1 MGEKRSSPFWVIVK
15 KEMADHIL
23 SWRFNILLLLIVLT
37 TIASLYT
44 AAQSIRDAVPKSDSI
59 LPDDLFLKIFTV
71 SNGTLP
77 SFVTFVAF
85 LGPLLGIGMGFD
97 AINSERNK
105 GTLIRLLSQ
114 PLYRDDIIVGKWV
127 GALSVLGIFFFAMS
141 VLVTG
146 LGILLFGIPPT
157 AEEFLRIF
165 AFLLVTVL
173 YIAIWLTLA
182 ILFSILFRQAATS
195 VMAGMAIW
203 LFFTLFYG
211 MIVDLVA
218 GSGINPQ
225 DPNADPNVVL
235 NQIYWYQFLS
245 RLSPSQ
251 LFTEATTTLLT
262 PGVRSLGP
270 LTMEQVYG
278 TIPSPLPLGES
289 LLLIWPHIAA
299 LIAFSVLLFAAA
311 FLLFMRQEVRS

>member
-1 MGEKRSSPFWVIVK
+1 MEEKKRSPFWVIVR

-44 AAQSIRDAVPKSDSI
+44 AALSIRDAVPKSNSI

-77 SFVTFVAF
+77 SFLTFVAF

-114 PLYRDDIIVGKWV
+114 PLHRDDIILGKWV
-127 GALSVLGIFFFAMS
+127 GALALLGLFFFAMS
-141 VLVTG
+141 ILVTG
-146 LGILLFGIPPT
+146 MGILLFGIPPS
-157 AEEFLRIF
+157 AEEFLRVF

-173 YIAIWLTLA
+173 YIAVWLTLS

-195 VMAGMAIW
+195 VMAGMAVW
-203 LFFTLFYG
+203 LFFTVFYG

-218 GSGINPQ
+218 GGGVQ
-225 DPNADPNVVL
+225 DQNAGADAVL
-235 NQIYWYQFLS
+235 RQIYWYQFLS

-251 LFTEATTTLLT
+251 LFSEATTTLLT
-262 PGVRSLGP
+262 PSVRSLGP

-278 TIPSPLPLGES
+278 TIPSPLPLTQS
-289 LLLIWPHIAA
+289 LLLIWPHVAA
-299 LIAFSVLLFAAA
+299 LVAFSVFLFALA
-311 FLLFMRQEVRS
+311 FILFMRQEVRS

>member
-1 MGEKRSSPFWVIVK
+1 MEGTKNRPFWVIVK

-23 SWRFNILLLLIVLT
+23 SWRFNILLLLILLT

-44 AAQSIRDAVPKSDSI
+44 AGLSIRDAVPKSDTI

-77 SFVTFVAF
+77 SFITFVGF

-114 PLYRDDIIVGKWV
+114 PLYRDDIILGKWV
-127 GALSVLGIFFFAMS
+127 GALILLALFFFAMGI
-141 VLVTG
+141 LVTG
-146 LGILLFGIPPT
+146 LGLLLFGIPPS
-157 AEEFLRIF
+157 AEEFLRVL
-165 AFLLVTVL
+165 AFLFVTVV
-173 YIAIWLTLA
+173 YIAFWLTLS
-182 ILFSILFRQAATS
+182 ILFSILFRQASTS
-195 VMAGMAIW
+195 VMAGMAVW

-211 MIVDLVA
+211 MIINLMA
-218 GSGINPQ
+218 GSVNTDQ
-225 DPNADPNVVL
+225 NADPEAVL
-235 NQIYWYQFLS
+235 NQIYFLQFLS

-262 PGVRSLGP
+262 PWVRSLGP

-278 TIPSPLPLGES
+278 TIPSPLPLSQS
-289 LLLIWPHIAA
+289 LLLIWPHVVG
-299 LIAFSVLLFAAA
+299 LIALSVLLFAIS

>member
-1 MGEKRSSPFWVIVK
+1 MEGTKNRPFWVIVK

-23 SWRFNILLLLIVLT
+23 SWRFNILLLLILLT

-44 AAQSIRDAVPKSDSI
+44 AGLSIRDAVPKSNTI

-77 SFVTFVAF
+77 SFITFVGF

-114 PLYRDDIIVGKWV
+114 PLYRDDIILGKWV
-127 GALSVLGIFFFAMS
+127 GALILLAVFFFAMGI
-141 VLVTG
+141 LVTG
-146 LGILLFGIPPT
+146 LGILLFGIPPS
-157 AEEFLRIF
+157 AEEFLRVLS
-165 AFLLVTVL
+165 FLMVTVV
-173 YIAIWLTLA
+173 YIAFWLTLS

-211 MIVDLVA
+211 MIIDLLA
-218 GSGINPQ
+218 GGTPDQ
-225 DPNADPNVVL
+225 NADPQAVL

-278 TIPSPLPLGES
+278 TIPSPLPLTQS
-289 LLLIWPHIAA
+289 LLLIWPHVVG
-299 LIAFSVLLFAAA
+299 LIALSVLLFAVS